1 MKTLVKNVSYKA
13 QHVDILIDGNKI
25 AGIAPDMETIADK
38 VIDGTGKA
46 VSPGLVNMHTHLPMT
61 LFRSFADDMELMPW
75 LTQKIWPNEA
85 RMTDEMYYWGGRLG
99 CLEMIKTGT
108 TCFNDQY
115 MNLPVVSRAAD
126 DSGMRAFVCSVIMD
140 PTLQMTPAQAIE
152 KIEKDFEQSAKGL
165 SNRITLTIGTHAIY
179 TVPEA
184 VLREV
189 GRYAREHHLLVHMHS
204 SETQGEV
211 EDCMKQHGMRP
222 VEWLDSIGF
231 LADNVILAHSLWL
244 SDDEIRIMADKGV
257 KAVRVPLSNL
267 KLASGYQ
274 FKYEELKANGVLV
287 GLGTDGNSSANNL
300 DMLETMKM
308 TSLIDKAWRFDPT
321 TASAKDMF
329 ACATRNGADMLG
341 IPAGRLEVGCL
352 ADLVLWDLNT
362 PAFTP
367 NYNFVSNLVFSANGY
382 CADTVI
388 CDGRVLM
395 ENHRVEGEE
404 EIMARVNELAK
415 AFV

>member
-1 MKTLVKNVSYKA
+1 MKIQIKNIEYKGK
-13 QHVDILIDGNKI
+13 QTDILIDGNKI
-25 AGIAPDMETIADK
+25 AGIAPDMEIVADK

-46 VSPGLVNMHTHLPMT
+46 VTPGLVNMHTHLPMT

-126 DSGMRAFVCSVIMD
+126 DSGMRAFVCSLIMD
-140 PTLQMTPAQAIE
+140 PSLQMTPDQAIE
-152 KIEKDFEQSAKGL
+152 KIEKDFEKAGQNL
-165 SNRITLTIGTHAIY
+165 SDRITLTIGTHAIY

-189 GRYAREHHLLVHMHS
+189 SRYARAHHLLIHMHA
-204 SETQGEV
+204 SETKGEV
-211 EDCMKQHGMRP
+211 EDCMRQHGMSP

-231 LADNVILAHSLWL
+231 LGDNVILAHSLWL
-244 SDDEIRIMADKGV
+244 SDTEIRIMADKGV

-274 FKYEELKANGVLV
+274 FKYEEMKAEGVLV

-300 DMLETMKM
+300 DMLEIMKM
-308 TSLIDKAWRFDPT
+308 TSLIDKAWRFNPT

-341 IPAGRLEVGCL
+341 ISAGRLEEGCL
-352 ADLVLWDLNT
+352 ADLVLWDLHT

-388 CDGRVLM
+388 CDGRILM
-395 ENHRVEGEE
+395 ENRHVEGED
-404 EIMARVNELAK
+404 EIMAKVNELSK
-415 AFV
+415 AFE